1 MTNRPNFGL
10 GPGSTFIMSTNLDE
24 LKGLVA
30 SITADRDAQK
40 AKEKR
45 EAWTKYVA
53 LSSIFLA
60 VLAAIATQRGAGF
73 SSASMKQL
81 NIATLQQAQASDQ
94 WAFYQAKGI
103 KKSIQD
109 QEHERLTALGNS
121 DPKVLAGVQAKI
133 DRYDKEQKEITAIAK
148 GFEAKRD
155 EAQIV
160 AGQAANRATAM
171 GLSTTIFQIAIALG
185 GVTLIMKKRLLWNV
199 SLLAGALATVQMVR
213 VLWWM

>member
-1 MTNRPNFGL
+1 
-10 GPGSTFIMSTNLDE
+10 MSTNLDE

-109 QEHERLTALGNS
+109 QEHERLTMLGNS

-155 EAQIV
+155 EAQVV

>member
-1 MTNRPNFGL
+1 
-10 GPGSTFIMSTNLDE
+10 MSTNLDE

-109 QEHERLTALGNS
+109 QEHERLTMLGNS
-121 DPKVLAGVQAKI
+121 DPKVLASVQAKI

-148 GFEAKRD
+148 GFEEKRD